1 MAIYEYH
8 TYVGFVESTEEY
20 FMEKDHRKTVDFS

>member
-8 TYVGFVESTEEY
+8 TYVGFVESIEEY
-20 FMEKDHRKTVDFS
+20 FMEKGHRKTVDFS